1 MRSAIRNED
10 YDRELLACATLICA
24 LLTIVVSLF
33 ETTKPSTAKAIAQA
47 PTRVEQL
54 TPVRVIG
61 TPFVPN
67 TDPSVRVA
75 KD

>member
-1 MRSAIRNED
+1 MRSRIRNEEF
-10 YDRELLACATLICA
+10 DRELLACATLICA
-24 LLTIVVSLF
+24 ALTVVVSLF
-33 ETTKPSTAKAIAQA
+33 ETTKPSTAGATAQA
-47 PTRVEQL
+47 QTRVEQVP
-54 TPVRVIG
+54 PVRVVG